1 MYYYE
6 VDDMKGSPVQSV
18 LFTSEEETLERM
30 LHAFKHDLAEKEIFI
45 GNVYGEIDGN
55 TATIY
60 GMDDDGVY
68 IVTKYSIKEA

>member
-1 MYYYE
+1 MFCYE
-6 VDDMKGSPVQSV
+6 VNNMKSQIQSAI
-18 LFTSEEETLERM
+18 FSSEEEALERM
-30 LHAFKHDLAEKEIFI
+30 LHAFKHDLAEKELFV
-45 GNVYGEIDGN
+45 GSVYGEIDGN